1 MSKLFWDAQV
11 PWLRLNG
18 SGARQFLQGQTSA
31 DLNALQSGDLLQ
43 TCWLTATGRL
53 RAVLELR
60 FDAEGADVIVLA
72 GEASAVHAGFDQVI
86 FPADRVRL
94 QPLAQL
100 RRLQWLEPNT
110 AAIWCDPD
118 PDTELAEPWASG
130 EKASAA
136 AVEQWR
142 LQSGFPPGP
151 GELNGETNPLE
162 LGLVAQIN
170 TEKGCYLGQETM
182 AKLIGQA
189 GVKQQLRCWRCSSA
203 LSPTTKLTLKG
214 ERAGVVTSALERD
227 GTWIGLA
234 LVRRQCLA
242 SPTLEGPNGEALQ
255 ISRPAA
261 FQDPNA

>member
-94 QPLAQL
+94 QPLAEL
-100 RRLQWLEPNT
+100 RRLQWLEPN
-110 AAIWCDPD
+110 AAAVWCNAEA
-118 PDTELAEPWASG
+118 ELPEPWASG
-130 EKASAA
+130 EAA
-136 AVEQWR
+136 TVMALEQWR

-162 LGLVAQIN
+162 LGLVAQIS

-189 GVKQQLRCWRCSSA
+189 GVKQQLRCWSCSSA
-203 LSPTTKLTLKG
+203 LSPTAKLTLEG
-214 ERAGVVTSALERD
+214 ERAGVITSALERD
-227 GTWIGLA
+227 GTWLGLA

-242 SPTLEGPNGEALQ
+242 SPTLEGPNGEQLQ
-255 ISRPAA
+255 IRQPEA
-261 FQDPNA
+261 FQDPDA

>member
-31 DLNALQSGDLLQ
+31 DLNALESGDLLQ

-72 GEASAVHAGFDQVI
+72 GEASAVHDGFDQVI

-94 QPLAQL
+94 QPVAQL
-100 RRLQWLEPNT
+100 RRLQWLEQDV
-110 AAIWCDPD
+110 AAVWCDPD
-118 PDTELAEPWASG
+118 AALPKPWASG
-130 EKASAA
+130 EPATAE
-136 AVEQWR
+136 VFEQWR

-162 LGLVAQIN
+162 LGLFAQIS

-182 AKLIGQA
+182 AKLVGQA
-189 GVKQQLRCWRCSSA
+189 GVKQQLRYWSCP
-203 LSPTTKLTLKG
+203 SPLAATAKLTLDAK
-214 ERAGVVTSALERD
+214 RAGVITSALECD
-227 GTWIGLA
+227 GTWVGLA

-242 SPTLEGPNGEALQ
+242 SPTLEGPNGEQLQ
-255 ISRPAA
+255 IRKPEA

>member
-94 QPLAQL
+94 QPLAKL
-100 RRLQWLEPNT
+100 RRLQWLEPNA
-110 AAIWCDPD
+110 AAIWCDAEA
-118 PDTELAEPWASG
+118 ELPEPWASG
-130 EKASAA
+130 EAA
-136 AVEQWR
+136 TVMALEQWR

-162 LGLVAQIN
+162 LGLVAQIS

-189 GVKQQLRCWRCSSA
+189 GVKQQLRCWSCSSA
-203 LSPTTKLTLKG
+203 LSPTAKLTLEG
-214 ERAGVVTSALERD
+214 ERAGVITSALERD
-227 GTWIGLA
+227 GTWLGLA

-242 SPTLEGPNGEALQ
+242 SPTLEGPNGEQLQ
-255 ISRPAA
+255 IRQPEA
-261 FQDPNA
+261 FQDPDA

>member
-94 QPLAQL
+94 QPLGQL
-100 RRLQWLEPNT
+100 RRLQWLEPM
-110 AAIWCDPD
+110 AAAVWFDPD
-118 PDTELAEPWASG
+118 SALPEPWASG
-130 EKASAA
+130 EAA
-136 AVEQWR
+136 TATALEQWR

-162 LGLVAQIN
+162 LGLIAQVS

-189 GVKQQLRCWRCSSA
+189 GVKQQLRCWSCP
-203 LSPTTKLTLKG
+203 SPLAAATKLTLDG
-214 ERAGVVTSALERD
+214 ERAGVITSALERD
-227 GTWIGLA
+227 GTWLGLA

-242 SPTLEGPNGEALQ
+242 SPTLEGPNGEQLQ
-255 ISRPAA
+255 IRQPEA
-261 FQDPNA
+261 FQDPDA

>member
-1 MSKLFWDAQV
+1 MSELFWDAQV

-94 QPLAQL
+94 QPLGQL
-100 RRLQWLEPNT
+100 RRLQWLAPN
-110 AAIWCDPD
+110 AAAVWCDPD
-118 PDTELAEPWASG
+118 AAPPEPWASG
-130 EKASAA
+130 EAA
-136 AVEQWR
+136 TATALEQWR

-162 LGLVAQIN
+162 LGLIAQVS

-182 AKLIGQA
+182 AKLIGQG
-189 GVKQQLRCWRCSSA
+189 GVKQQLRCWSCP
-203 LSPTTKLTLKG
+203 SPLATITKLTLDG
-214 ERAGVVTSALERD
+214 ERAGVITSALERD
-227 GTWIGLA
+227 GTCFGLA

-242 SPTLEGPNGEALQ
+242 SPTLEGPNGEQLQ
-255 ISRPAA
+255 IRQPEA
-261 FQDPNA
+261 FQDPDA

>member
-60 FDAEGADVIVLA
+60 FDAEGANVIVLA

-94 QPLAQL
+94 QPLAEL
-100 RRLQWLEPNT
+100 RRLQWLEPN
-110 AAIWCDPD
+110 AAAVWCDAEA
-118 PDTELAEPWASG
+118 ELPEPWASG
-130 EKASAA
+130 EAA
-136 AVEQWR
+136 TVMALEQWR

-162 LGLVAQIN
+162 LGLVAQIS

-189 GVKQQLRCWRCSSA
+189 GVKQQLRCWSCSSA
-203 LSPTTKLTLKG
+203 LSPTAKLTLEG
-214 ERAGVVTSALERD
+214 ERAGVITSALERD
-227 GTWIGLA
+227 GTWLGLA

-242 SPTLEGPNGEALQ
+242 SPTLEGPNGEQLQ
-255 ISRPAA
+255 IRQPEA
-261 FQDPNA
+261 FQDPDA

>member
-72 GEASAVHAGFDQVI
+72 GEATAVHAGFDQVI

-94 QPLAQL
+94 QPLAKL
-100 RRLQWLEPNT
+100 RRLQWLEPN
-110 AAIWCDPD
+110 AAAVWCDAEA
-118 PDTELAEPWASG
+118 ELPEPWASG
-130 EKASAA
+130 EAA
-136 AVEQWR
+136 TVMALEQWR

-162 LGLVAQIN
+162 LGLVAQIS

-189 GVKQQLRCWRCSSA
+189 GVKQQLRCWSCSSA
-203 LSPTTKLTLKG
+203 LSPTAKLTLEG
-214 ERAGVVTSALERD
+214 ERAGVITSALERD
-227 GTWIGLA
+227 GTWLGLA

-242 SPTLEGPNGEALQ
+242 SPTLEGPNGEQLQ
-255 ISRPAA
+255 IRQPEA
-261 FQDPNA
+261 FQDPDA

>member
-1 MSKLFWDAQV
+1 MSKLFWDTQV

-94 QPLAQL
+94 QPLGQL
-100 RRLQWLEPNT
+100 RRLQWLEPM
-110 AAIWCDPD
+110 AAAVWCDPD
-118 PDTELAEPWASG
+118 AALPEPWASG
-130 EKASAA
+130 EAA
-136 AVEQWR
+136 TATALEQWR
-142 LQSGFPPGP
+142 LQTGFPPGP
-151 GELNGETNPLE
+151 CELNGETNPLE
-162 LGLVAQIN
+162 LGLVAHVS

-189 GVKQQLRCWRCSSA
+189 GGEATAALLELPQSA
-203 LSPTTKLTLKG
+203 G
-214 ERAGVVTSALERD
+214 G
-227 GTWIGLA
+227 
-234 LVRRQCLA
+234 RRQAHAGWRASRGDHQCARTRWHLA
-242 SPTLEGPNGEALQ
+242 WAGPGAPPVPGQSNAGRSQRRTA
-255 ISRPAA
+255 P
-261 FQDPNA
+261 DPST

>member
-1 MSKLFWDAQV
+1 MSKLFWDALV

-31 DLNALQSGDLLQ
+31 DLNALETGDLLQ

-60 FDAEGADVIVLA
+60 LDAEGADVIVLA
-72 GEASAVHAGFDQVI
+72 GEATAVHAGFDQVI

-100 RRLQWLEPNT
+100 RRLQWLEPK
-110 AAIWCDPD
+110 AAAVWCDPD
-118 PDTELAEPWASG
+118 AALQEPWAS
-130 EKASAA
+130 EEPASAGA
-136 AVEQWR
+136 LEHWR

-151 GELNGETNPLE
+151 GELNGDTNPLE
-162 LGLVAQIN
+162 LGLVARIS

-189 GVKQQLRCWRCSSA
+189 GVKQQLRCWSCSSA
-203 LSPTTKLTLKG
+203 LSPTAKLTLNG
-214 ERAGVVTSALERD
+214 ERAGVITSALERD
-227 GTWIGLA
+227 GRWVGLA
-234 LVRRQCLA
+234 LVRRQCLGTE
-242 SPTLEGPNGEALQ
+242 TLEGPNGEQLQ
-255 ISRPAA
+255 IRRPEA
-261 FQDPNA
+261 FQDPDA

>member
-94 QPLAQL
+94 QPLAKL
-100 RRLQWLEPNT
+100 RRLQWLEPN
-110 AAIWCDPD
+110 AAAVWCDAEA
-118 PDTELAEPWASG
+118 ELPEPWASG
-130 EKASAA
+130 EAA
-136 AVEQWR
+136 TVMALEQWR

-162 LGLVAQIN
+162 LGLVAQIS

-182 AKLIGQA
+182 AKLICQG
-189 GVKQQLRCWRCSSA
+189 GVKQQLRCWSCSSA
-203 LSPTTKLTLKG
+203 LSPTAKLTLEG
-214 ERAGVVTSALERD
+214 ERAGVITSALERD
-227 GTWIGLA
+227 GTWLGLA
-234 LVRRQCLA
+234 LVRRQYLS
-242 SPTLEGPNGEALQ
+242 SPTLEGPNGEQLQ
-255 ISRPAA
+255 IRQPEA
-261 FQDPNA
+261 FQDPDA

>member
-94 QPLAQL
+94 QPLAEL
-100 RRLQWLEPNT
+100 RRLQWLEPN
-110 AAIWCDPD
+110 AAAVWCDAEA
-118 PDTELAEPWASG
+118 ELPEPWASG
-130 EKASAA
+130 EAA
-136 AVEQWR
+136 TVMALEQWR

-162 LGLVAQIN
+162 LGLVAQIS

-189 GVKQQLRCWRCSSA
+189 GVKQQLRRWSCSSA
-203 LSPTTKLTLKG
+203 LSPTAKLTLEG
-214 ERAGVVTSALERD
+214 ERAGVITSALERD
-227 GTWIGLA
+227 GTWLGLA

-242 SPTLEGPNGEALQ
+242 SPTLEGPNGEQLQ
-255 ISRPAA
+255 IRQPEA
-261 FQDPNA
+261 FQDPDA

>member
-1 MSKLFWDAQV
+1 MSKQVWDATF

-31 DLNALQSGDLLQ
+31 DLNALQPGDLLQ

-60 FDAEGADVIVLA
+60 LDAEGADVIVLA
-72 GEASAVHAGFDQVI
+72 GDAGGVQAGFDQVI

-100 RRLQWLEPNT
+100 RRIQWLEANA

-118 PDTELAEPWASG
+118 AERPEPWASG
-130 EKASAA
+130 EPATAA
-136 AVEQWR
+136 AVEHWR

-162 LGLVAQIN
+162 LGLVAQIS

-182 AKLIGQA
+182 AKLIGQS
-189 GVKQQLRCWRCSSA
+189 GVKQQLRYWRCSTA
-203 LSPTTKLTLKG
+203 LSPTAKLTLKG
-214 ERAGVVTSALERD
+214 ERAGVITSALEHD

-242 SPTLEGPNGEALQ
+242 SPTLEGPNGETLQ

>member
-31 DLNALQSGDLLQ
+31 DLNALQSGDLLL

-86 FPADRVRL
+86 FPADRVCL
-94 QPLAQL
+94 QPLAEL
-100 RRLQWLEPNT
+100 RRLQWLEPN
-110 AAIWCDPD
+110 AAAVWCDAEA
-118 PDTELAEPWASG
+118 ELPEPWASG
-130 EKASAA
+130 EAA
-136 AVEQWR
+136 TVMALEQWR

-162 LGLVAQIN
+162 LGLVAQIS

-189 GVKQQLRCWRCSSA
+189 GVKQQLRCWSCSSA
-203 LSPTTKLTLKG
+203 LSPTAKLTLEG
-214 ERAGVVTSALERD
+214 ERAGVITSALERD
-227 GTWIGLA
+227 GTWLGLA

-242 SPTLEGPNGEALQ
+242 SPTLEGPNGEQLQ
-255 ISRPAA
+255 IRQPEA
-261 FQDPNA
+261 FRDPDA

>member
-94 QPLAQL
+94 RAGAPH
-100 RRLQWLEPNT
+100 
-110 AAIWCDPD
+110 
-118 PDTELAEPWASG
+118 EL
-130 EKASAA
+130 
-136 AVEQWR
+136 
-142 LQSGFPPGP
+142 
-151 GELNGETNPLE
+151 
-162 LGLVAQIN
+162 
-170 TEKGCYLGQETM
+170 
-182 AKLIGQA
+182 LIGQVPK
-189 GVKQQLRCWRCSSA
+189 GVHQILV
-203 LSPTTKLTLKG
+203 LNVKG
-214 ERAGVVTSALERD
+214 VFDKFVQSHPVFS
-227 GTWIGLA
+227 I
-234 LVRRQCLA
+234 
-242 SPTLEGPNGEALQ
+242 
-255 ISRPAA
+255 
-261 FQDPNA
+261 

>member
-18 SGARQFLQGQTSA
+18 GGARQFLQGQTSA

-60 FDAEGADVIVLA
+60 FDADGADVIVLA
-72 GEASAVHAGFDQVI
+72 GEASAAHAGFDQVI

-100 RRLQWLEPNT
+100 RRLQWLEQDV
-110 AAIWCDPD
+110 AAVWCDPD
-118 PDTELAEPWASG
+118 AALPEPWTSG
-130 EKASAA
+130 EPATAE
-136 AVEQWR
+136 VLEQWR

-162 LGLVAQIN
+162 LGLVAQIS

-189 GVKQQLRCWRCSSA
+189 GVKQQLRYWSCP
-203 LSPTTKLTLKG
+203 SPLAATAKITLNG
-214 ERAGVVTSALERD
+214 ERAGVITSALECD
-227 GTWIGLA
+227 GTWVGLA
-234 LVRRQCLA
+234 LVRRQFLA
-242 SPTLEGPNGEALQ
+242 SPTLGGPNGEQLQ
-255 ISRPAA
+255 MSKPEA
-261 FQDPNA
+261 FQDPDA

>member
-1 MSKLFWDAQV
+1 MSKLLWDAQV

-31 DLNALQSGDLLQ
+31 DLNALESGDLLQ

-94 QPLAQL
+94 QPVAQL
-100 RRLQWLEPNT
+100 RRLQWLEQDV
-110 AAIWCDPD
+110 AAVWCDPD
-118 PDTELAEPWASG
+118 TALPEPWASG
-130 EKASAA
+130 EPATAE
-136 AVEQWR
+136 VLEQWR
-142 LQSGFPPGP
+142 LHSGFPPGP

-162 LGLVAQIN
+162 LGLVARIS

-189 GVKQQLRCWRCSSA
+189 GVKQQLRYWSCPRPLA
-203 LSPTTKLTLKG
+203 ATAKLTLNG
-214 ERAGVVTSALERD
+214 ERAGVITSALECD
-227 GTWIGLA
+227 GTWVGLA

-242 SPTLEGPNGEALQ
+242 SPTLGGPNGEQLQ
-255 ISRPAA
+255 IRKPEA
-261 FQDPNA
+261 FQDPDA

>member
-1 MSKLFWDAQV
+1 MSNQVWDATF

-31 DLNALQSGDLLQ
+31 DLNELHPGDLLQ

-60 FDAEGADVIVLA
+60 LDADGADVIVLA
-72 GEASAVHAGFDQVI
+72 GDAAAVQAGFDQVI

-100 RRLQWLEPNT
+100 RRLQWLEPN
-110 AAIWCDPD
+110 AAAVWCDPNAAL
-118 PDTELAEPWASG
+118 PEPWASA
-130 EKASAA
+130 EPITTAA
-136 AVEQWR
+136 FEQWR

-162 LGLVAQIN
+162 LGLVAQIS

-189 GVKQQLRCWRCSSA
+189 GVKQQLRCWSCPNP
-203 LSPTTKLTLKG
+203 LSPTAKLTLDG
-214 ERAGVVTSALERD
+214 ERAGVITSALEHE
-227 GTWIGLA
+227 GSWLGLA
-234 LVRRQCLA
+234 LVRRQFLT
-242 SPTLEGPNGEALQ
+242 SETLEGPTGEQLR
-255 ISRPAA
+255 ISRPEA
-261 FQDPNA
+261 FQDPDT

>member
-1 MSKLFWDAQV
+1 MSKQVWDATF

-31 DLNALQSGDLLQ
+31 DLNTLETGDLLQ

-60 FDAEGADVIVLA
+60 LDADGADVIVLA
-72 GEASAVHAGFDQVI
+72 GDAAAVQAGFDQVI

-94 QPLAQL
+94 KPLAQL
-100 RRLQWLEPNT
+100 RRLQWLEPNA
-110 AAIWCDPD
+110 AAIWCDPEA
-118 PDTELAEPWASG
+118 ELPEPWVSG
-130 EKASAA
+130 EAA
-136 AVEQWR
+136 NATALEQWR

-162 LGLVAQIN
+162 LGLVAQIS

-189 GVKQQLRCWRCSSA
+189 GVKQQLRCWSSSSP
-203 LSPTTKLTLKG
+203 LSPGTKLTLEG
-214 ERAGVVTSALERD
+214 ERAGLITSALERD
-227 GTWIGLA
+227 GAWIGLA
-234 LVRRQCLA
+234 LVRRQYLA
-242 SPTLEGPNGEALQ
+242 SETLEGPNGEQLR
-255 ISRPAA
+255 IRRPEA
-261 FQDPNA
+261 FQDPDA

>member
-11 PWLRLNG
+11 PWLRLSG

-94 QPLAQL
+94 QPLAKL
-100 RRLQWLEPNT
+100 RRLQWLEPN
-110 AAIWCDPD
+110 AAAVWCDAEA
-118 PDTELAEPWASG
+118 ELPEPWASG
-130 EKASAA
+130 EAA
-136 AVEQWR
+136 TVMALEQWR

-162 LGLVAQIN
+162 LGLVAQIS

-189 GVKQQLRCWRCSSA
+189 GVKQQLRCWSCSSA
-203 LSPTTKLTLKG
+203 LSPTAKLTLEG
-214 ERAGVVTSALERD
+214 ERAGVITSALERD
-227 GTWIGLA
+227 GTWLGLA

-242 SPTLEGPNGEALQ
+242 SPTLEGPNGEQLQ
-255 ISRPAA
+255 IRQPEA
-261 FQDPNA
+261 FQDPDA

>member
-31 DLNALQSGDLLQ
+31 DLNALHSGDLLQ

-72 GEASAVHAGFDQVI
+72 GEATAVHAGFDQVI

-94 QPLAQL
+94 QPLAEL
-100 RRLQWLEPNT
+100 RRLQWLEPN
-110 AAIWCDPD
+110 AAAVWCDAEA
-118 PDTELAEPWASG
+118 ELPEPWASG
-130 EKASAA
+130 EAA
-136 AVEQWR
+136 TVMALEQWR

-162 LGLVAQIN
+162 LGLVAQIS

-189 GVKQQLRCWRCSSA
+189 GVKQQLRCWSCSSA
-203 LSPTTKLTLKG
+203 LSPTAKLTLEG
-214 ERAGVVTSALERD
+214 ERAGVITSALERD
-227 GTWIGLA
+227 GTWLGLA

-242 SPTLEGPNGEALQ
+242 SPTLEGPNGEQLQ
-255 ISRPAA
+255 IRQPEA
-261 FQDPNA
+261 FQDPDA

>member
-1 MSKLFWDAQV
+1 MSKLFWDALV

-60 FDAEGADVIVLA
+60 FDADGADVIVLA

-94 QPLAQL
+94 QPLAEL
-100 RRLQWLEPNT
+100 RRLQWLEPN
-110 AAIWCDPD
+110 AAAVWCDAEA
-118 PDTELAEPWASG
+118 ELPEPWASG
-130 EKASAA
+130 EAA
-136 AVEQWR
+136 TVMALEQWR

-162 LGLVAQIN
+162 LGLVAQIS

-189 GVKQQLRCWRCSSA
+189 GVKQQLRCWSCSSA
-203 LSPTTKLTLKG
+203 LSPTAKLTLEG
-214 ERAGVVTSALERD
+214 ERAGVITSALERD
-227 GTWIGLA
+227 GTWLGLA

-242 SPTLEGPNGEALQ
+242 SPTLEGPNGEQLQ
-255 ISRPAA
+255 ILQPRA
-261 FQDPNA
+261 FQDPDP

>member
-72 GEASAVHAGFDQVI
+72 GEATAVHAGFDQVI

-94 QPLAQL
+94 QPLAEL
-100 RRLQWLEPNT
+100 RRLQWLEPN
-110 AAIWCDPD
+110 AAAVWCDAEA
-118 PDTELAEPWASG
+118 ELPEPWASG
-130 EKASAA
+130 EAA
-136 AVEQWR
+136 TVMALEQWR

-162 LGLVAQIN
+162 LGLVAQIS

-189 GVKQQLRCWRCSSA
+189 GVKQQLRCWSCSSPLA
-203 LSPTTKLTLKG
+203 TTTKLTLDG
-214 ERAGVVTSALERD
+214 ERAGVITSALERD
-227 GTWIGLA
+227 GTWFGLA

-242 SPTLEGPNGEALQ
+242 SPTLEGPNGEQLQ
-255 ISRPAA
+255 IRQPEA
-261 FQDPNA
+261 FQDPDA

>member
-60 FDAEGADVIVLA
+60 FDADGADVIVLA

-94 QPLAQL
+94 QPLAKL
-100 RRLQWLEPNT
+100 RRLQWLEPN
-110 AAIWCDPD
+110 AAAVWCDAEA
-118 PDTELAEPWASG
+118 ELPEPWASG
-130 EKASAA
+130 EAA
-136 AVEQWR
+136 TVMALEQWR

-162 LGLVAQIN
+162 LGLVAQIS

-189 GVKQQLRCWRCSSA
+189 GVKQQLRCWSCSSA
-203 LSPTTKLTLKG
+203 LSPTAKLTLEG
-214 ERAGVVTSALERD
+214 ERAGVITSALERD
-227 GTWIGLA
+227 GTWLGLA

-242 SPTLEGPNGEALQ
+242 SPTLEGPNGEQLQ
-255 ISRPAA
+255 IRQPAA
-261 FQDPNA
+261 FQDPDA

>member
-1 MSKLFWDAQV
+1 MSKLFWDTQV

-94 QPLAQL
+94 QPLGQL
-100 RRLQWLEPNT
+100 RRLQWLEPM
-110 AAIWCDPD
+110 AAAVWCDPD
-118 PDTELAEPWASG
+118 VPLPEPWASG
-130 EKASAA
+130 EAA
-136 AVEQWR
+136 TATALEQWR

-162 LGLVAQIN
+162 LGLIAQVS
-170 TEKGCYLGQETM
+170 TEKGCYLGQETV
-182 AKLIGQA
+182 ARLD
-189 GVKQQLRCWRCSSA
+189 A
-203 LSPTTKLTLKG
+203 LGHVNRRLTGWSCPSPLAAAAKLTLDG
-214 ERAGVVTSALERD
+214 ERAGVITSALERD
-227 GTWIGLA
+227 GTWLGLA

-242 SPTLEGPNGEALQ
+242 SPTLEGPNGEQLQ
-255 ISRPAA
+255 IRQPEA
-261 FQDPNA
+261 FQDPDA